1 MRTVIQSRKGEGE
14 EGQAKLIFNGR
25 GQNEWFEKPL
35 YCRELSW
42 QLATSYYEHPG
53 FMNCYKSQSST
64 NTLVAYW
71 WISK

>member
-35 YCRELSW
+35 
-42 QLATSYYEHPG
+42 
-53 FMNCYKSQSST
+53 
-64 NTLVAYW
+64 
-71 WISK
+71 